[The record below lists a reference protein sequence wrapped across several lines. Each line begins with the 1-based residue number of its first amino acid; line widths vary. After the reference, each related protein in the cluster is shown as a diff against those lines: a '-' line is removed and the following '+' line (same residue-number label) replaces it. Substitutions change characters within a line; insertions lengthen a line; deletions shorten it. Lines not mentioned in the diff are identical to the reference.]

1 MNGSTWFL
9 NFIFKGIANKLD
21 GYKTTIGAVGLILI
35 GVTGLIGTYF
45 PDTHIPAMDTDTAL
59 GYIAG
64 GFTALGVGHKIEK
77 NTKITQAG
85 QVRSDELQ
93 RQIQRDCADGEG

>member
-1 MNGSTWFL
+1 MSGSTWFL
-9 NFIFKGIANKLD
+9 NLIFKGVANKLN

-77 NTKITQAG
+77 NTSITIAG
-85 QVRSDELQ
+85 QEKSNELQ
-93 RQIQRDCADGEG
+93 RQIQRDNTDCER